1 MKQETEGEGGSVLR
15 SLPKPSFDE
24 QEDARDER

>member
-1 MKQETEGEGGSVLR
+1 MKRVTEGEGRSALR

-24 QEDARDER
+24 KEDVRYEF